1 MVHPRV
7 RRIGEGKR
15 KKPVNSKR
23 THLQILAYTAPPAP
37 LVNPRHVG
45 SAVHAA
51 SHASSDVAVSAFVKF
66 PLGSGT
72 CPRCSAYVALPV
84 SDRRCVLS
92 DLLLPLASDAI

>member
-1 MVHPRV
+1 MVHPRCAQD
-7 RRIGEGKR
+7 RRGKAEEAG
-15 KKPVNSKR
+15 NSKR

-84 SDRRCVLS
+84 SDCRCVLS